1 MWCEAAWDDAKGG
14 CKRQA
19 SSGRAPLCHVKRS
32 NQICACRR
40 DCVDRGP
47 WPCTEA
53 GCPARQVTCAILSAA
68 CFSQFSHIWNTAPSS
83 VAELQVWQVCP
94 MSCGRCLSR
103 PQVSHEI
110 PAPQLPAFVYAKGV
124 AVGASLGQ
132 M

>member
-1 MWCEAAWDDAKGG
+1 
-14 CKRQA
+14 
-19 SSGRAPLCHVKRS
+19 
-32 NQICACRR
+32 
-40 DCVDRGP
+40 
-47 WPCTEA
+47 
-53 GCPARQVTCAILSAA
+53 
-68 CFSQFSHIWNTAPSS
+68 
-83 VAELQVWQVCP
+83 